1 MLMKQRLTTIEA
13 ERIKFD
19 KSKREQ
25 LIDVSTFG
33 KWLVNAGT
41 IELDFEETCFR

>member
-1 MLMKQRLTTIEA
+1 MKPKKNSVRFMLMKQRLTTIEA

-33 KWLVNAGT
+33 K
-41 IELDFEETCFR
+41 